1 MPTAPPLDDLAP
13 NVDRLSNDLH
23 ELSEHVDDARA
34 GWTRTVFSEPYHA
47 SRDWVRA
54 RMSAAGLETH
64 RDGAGNII
72 GRLPGISSSRPLVT
86 GSHTDTVPGGGRFD
100 GTVGVLG
107 AIEAARRLRETGTR
121 LAHDLFV
128 CDFQGEEA
136 NPFGFSCLGSR
147 AVAGHLGASALDTV
161 DGEGR
166 RLAEALTLSGTDPA
180 EMLAAGWGP
189 VHAYVELHIEQ
200 GPALERRGS
209 PIGVVTHIAGLHR
222 FLATFTGRN
231 DHAGSRSMDDRRDA
245 LTAAAEAVLTVERLG
260 CGAPG
265 HGVATTGDL
274 RAEPGAWNVVPGTA
288 RLWGEIRSTDS
299 AWLGSA
305 GRDVAE
311 QITAESRRRG
321 VDVDIGWSADGDVVG
336 ADSAVQD
343 VIADTCTD
351 LGIDWVAMP
360 SAASHDAAHLAALG
374 PMGMVFVP
382 SRAGR
387 SHCPDEWTD
396 IADIAT
402 GAHVLTATLVQ
413 LDRTDRPLRTG

>member
-1 MPTAPPLDDLAP
+1 MPTAPPLEHLTP
-13 NVDRLSNDLH
+13 NADRLSDDLR
-23 ELSEHVDDARA
+23 ELSEHIDDTQA
-34 GWTRTVFSEPYHA
+34 GWTRTVFSEPYRA

-54 RMSAAGLETH
+54 RMAAAGLETH

-72 GRLPGISSSRPLVT
+72 GRLPGHSSARPLVT

-107 AIEAARRLRETGTR
+107 AIEAARRLRETGTH
-121 LAHDLFV
+121 LAHDLLV

-147 AVAGHLGASALDTV
+147 AVAGHLTPSALASV
-161 DGEGR
+161 DGEGK
-166 RLAEALTLSGTDPA
+166 RLGDALTRSGTDPSA
-180 EMLAAGWGP
+180 MLDAGWGP

-209 PIGVVTHIAGLHR
+209 PIGVVTHIAGLQR

-231 DHAGSRSMDDRRDA
+231 DHAGSRAMDDRRDA
-245 LTAAAEAVLTVERLG
+245 LAAAAAAVLTVERLG

-265 HGVATTGDL
+265 HGVATTGDV
-274 RAEPGAWNVVPGTA
+274 RADPGAWNVVPGGA

-299 AWLGSA
+299 AWLGTA

-311 QITAESRRRG
+311 QIIAESRRRG
-321 VDVDIGWSADGDVVG
+321 VDVDIGFTADGDVVG
-336 ADSAVQD
+336 ADPAVQD
-343 VIADTCTD
+343 IIAETCTE
-351 LGIDWVAMP
+351 LGIDWIAMP
-360 SAASHDAAHLAALG
+360 SGASHDAAHMASLG
-374 PMGMVFVP
+374 PMGMLFVP

-387 SHCPDEWTD
+387 SHCPDEWTE
-396 IADIAT
+396 IADIAI
-402 GAHVLTATLVQ
+402 GARVLTAALVQ
-413 LDRTDRPLRTG
+413 LDRTDRPLRTA